1 MDERIVQ
8 FQPSI
13 PTVYAEPVE
22 GYVDFEDYEFERDT
36 DELLRFVNGHAE
48 RVSAEEREARIAKRR
63 RIIAALNVALVSTV
77 TFFTAVGITT
87 VFHWI
92 FG

>member
-1 MDERIVQ
+1 MNR
-8 FQPSI
+8 
-13 PTVYAEPVE
+13 
-22 GYVDFEDYEFERDT
+22 
-36 DELLRFVNGHAE
+36 HAE

-87 VFHWI
+87 VYHWI

>member
-1 MDERIVQ
+1 MFAGKIVEI
-8 FQPSI
+8 QPNV
-13 PTVYAEPVE
+13 PVVYGEP
-22 GYVDFEDYEFERDT
+22 VDFEDFKFDRET
-36 DELLRFVNGHAE
+36 DELLNFVNRHAE
-48 RVSAEEREARIAKRR
+48 RMMEAARQAKIAKRR

-87 VFHWI
+87 VYHWI